1 MTKIEYHSILV
12 KLYGRET
19 GIGETRYSPPVCIG
33 ARHRRIIENPRRC
46 RISTSFVERRNLPL
60 QMTGRRFTRLN
71 NAFSKK
77 IENHK
82 RMMAIHAVILPDSPG
97 FARDTSNGSWHCWP
111 CLEP

>member
-1 MTKIEYHSILV
+1 
-12 KLYGRET
+12 
-19 GIGETRYSPPVCIG
+19 
-33 ARHRRIIENPRRC
+33 
-46 RISTSFVERRNLPL
+46 
-60 QMTGRRFTRLN
+60 MTGRRFTRLN

-82 RMMAIHAVILPDSPG
+82 RLMAIHAVILPDSPG